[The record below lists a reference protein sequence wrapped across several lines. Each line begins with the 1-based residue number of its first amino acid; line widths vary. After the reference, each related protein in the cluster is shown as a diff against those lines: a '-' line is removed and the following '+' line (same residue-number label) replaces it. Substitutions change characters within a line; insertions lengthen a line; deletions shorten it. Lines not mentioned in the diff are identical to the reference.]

1 MKKIIAALLGAFM
14 TIAGVAPASF
24 AMNANFVKKS
34 DFYINDGRET
44 NIRTIFKPTDDTAD
58 KQNNIFDE
66 ETVKVEGTKSIK
78 FAFENAVAGKT
89 ADINHKQ
96 GVDIS
101 SVKKSGYIC
110 FDMYIETEIEDELYP
125 QIIISDNTTNG
136 TGSTPVSLTGL
147 SYNEWNEV
155 SVKLSDFGTSINDF
169 DILKQVSLTL
179 SEAVESKYNV
189 YLQSIAIY
197 EAPVLTV
204 TDATCEEGT
213 LEVSWDYSVSVSE
226 YKIYSGDTLLGTVNG
241 EKNSFSGEYKGID
254 SVLMITVKAF
264 DGDGKVVGESEAVK
278 CIPSNKYVKK
288 VISFYENQGYSNG
301 IMGVYIDKMD
311 SGYSF
316 SNTYADSSPLG
327 GYAARFALNGVTEEI
342 QLQLNSETMY
352 DVTDIYNNGFV
363 RFYIYIDTELTDYHN
378 IKASFRDKSGKWTET
393 LQVDLP
399 DLEYN
404 KWQTVELDLNQFKSD
419 TFEFD
424 KLYRLELKKFDK
436 VTEKFDIYVQGI
448 GFYKRLSNPTLSVTD
463 SGINKDGKAYAEIT
477 CSENLS
483 SAVCVPGYFS
493 INGMNCVS
501 AELDT
506 ENSKIVRVVF
516 DGSFEFPKE
525 YEINID
531 NSFVSADNL
540 EMESYK
546 LKFTTSVAQNVIS
559 VNVNTPQTSGRTVT
573 CTASAKPIYSADSS
587 AQDITMLFVVYS
599 GQKIINVDYDSKT
612 DVAMLKNENFEC
624 TAEVDDE
631 YDISTIRTEVY
642 FVNNLTEGRPLC
654 ESKAF

>member
-1 MKKIIAALLGAFM
+1 MKKIIAAVLGAVM
-14 TIAGVAPASF
+14 ALTSLAPVSLAVNASF
-24 AMNANFVKKS
+24 AKKA
-34 DFYINDGRET
+34 DFYINDGRDT
-44 NIRTIFKPTDDTAD
+44 NIRTIFKPTDNNAD

-66 ETVKVEGTKSIK
+66 ELVKVAGTKSIK
-78 FAFENAVAGKT
+78 FAFENAIAGRT
-89 ADINHKQ
+89 ADINHRN

-101 SVKKSGYIC
+101 SVKKNGYLC
-110 FDMYIETEIEDELYP
+110 FDMYIETEIENALYP
-125 QIIISDNTTNG
+125 QIIISNDTSSG
-136 TGSTPVSLTGL
+136 TGSSAVSLDGL
-147 SYNEWNEV
+147 TYNKWNEV
-155 SVKLSDFGTSINDF
+155 SVKLSDFGEAINGF
-169 DILKQVSLTL
+169 SSLKRVSLAL

-204 TDATCEEGT
+204 TDATCEEGN

-226 YKIYSGDTLLGTVNG
+226 YKIYSGDTLLGTVDG
-241 EKNSFSGEYKGID
+241 SKSSFSGEYSGLD

-301 IMGVYIDKMD
+301 IMDVYIDKMD

-316 SNTYADSSPLG
+316 SNTYAASSPLG
-327 GYAARFALNGVTEEI
+327 GYSARFALNGITEAK

-393 LQVDLP
+393 SQVDLP

-404 KWQTVELDLNQFKSD
+404 KWQTIELDLNQFKSD
-419 TFEFD
+419 KFEFD

-463 SGINKDGKAYAEIT
+463 SGINNDGKAYAEIT

-501 AELDT
+501 AELAT

-540 EMESYK
+540 EMADYK
-546 LKFTTSVAQNVIS
+546 LKFTTSAAQNVIS
-559 VNVNTPQTSGRTVT
+559 ANVNKPQTSGRTVT
-573 CTASAKPIYSADSS
+573 CTASAKPIYSADGS

-612 DVAMLKNENFEC
+612 AVALLQSKDFTC
-624 TAEVDDE
+624 TAEIDDE